1 MQEDDRLTKG
11 LTLFVQLFIGGII
24 GIVGF
29 RWLRGASIDMDTMP
43 IRVVAVVVVSAA
55 IATIAALRTN

>member
-11 LTLFVQLFIGGII
+11 LTLFIQFFIGGII

-43 IRVVAVVVVSAA
+43 IRVVAVVVVSAV
-55 IATIAALRTN
+55 IATIGALRTN

>member
-1 MQEDDRLTKG
+1 MKEDDRLTKG
-11 LTLFVQLFIGGII
+11 LTLFVQLVIGGII

-29 RWLRGASIDMDTMP
+29 RWLRGATIDMDTMP
-43 IRVVAVVVVSAA
+43 IRVVAVVIVSAV